1 MTNAQKLAACGG
13 GGTSLSLGLEHIL
26 KKNLPADTII
36 FFSDNESWADRAMHL
51 GYSNGTAVHMLF
63 AQIVAKNPKAKMVC
77 IDLQPNKTTQ
87 AKSQDNIL
95 NIGGFSD
102 NVWTVLEAFTTSK
115 SANAWVDEI
124 NKVQLVEPVTEAQA

>member
-1 MTNAQKLAACGG
+1 
-13 GGTSLSLGLEHIL
+13 
-26 KKNLPADTII
+26 
-36 FFSDNESWADRAMHL
+36 
-51 GYSNGTAVHMLF
+51 
-63 AQIVAKNPKAKMVC
+63 MVC

-115 SANAWVDEI
+115 SPNAWVDEI